1 MVFDINNQY
10 SYEHNY
16 YMGYCLKNADFSL
29 FMVVTDYLDN
39 FFITKD
45 CRLDFFLLTKISF

>member
-29 FMVVTDYLDN
+29 FMVVTDFLDN